1 VREEAQRIAG
11 RLEGTLRIP
20 DEAPSAIVVI
30 AHPLPT
36 HGGSMRN
43 PLMAAIARA
52 VAERGW
58 YALRFNF
65 RGVGAS
71 AGEWSG
77 GREEHLDLA
86 DAVAHARA
94 LAHARA
100 PSQARAPAPGL
111 PLGVVGFSFGAVT
124 LLRWIAQGGHPDAY
138 VLMGLPLR
146 SVDPPGG
153 TRERTPREMPPVPDG
168 AFVVN
173 GEHDEFATPAELRA
187 AYPRARIAEVKGADH
202 FFTGKRD
209 DVARI
214 VTDLLG
220 EAFRGG

>member
-1 VREEAQRIAG
+1 MREEAQPIAG

-20 DEAPSAIVVI
+20 DVPPSAIVVI

-52 VAERGW
+52 AAERGW

-71 AGEWSG
+71 AGEWSS
-77 GREEHLDLA
+77 GREEHADLA
-86 DAVAHARA
+86 AAVAHARGI
-94 LAHARA
+94 AR
-100 PSQARAPAPGL
+100 GL

-124 LLRWIAQGGHPDAY
+124 VLRWMADGGRADAS

-146 SVDPPGG
+146 SVQR
-153 TRERTPREMPPVPDG
+153 TQRELPPVPEG
-168 AFVVN
+168 TFIVN
-173 GEHDEFATPAELRA
+173 GEHDEFGTPAELRR
-187 AYPRARIAEVKGADH
+187 AYPGARVIEVKGADH
-202 FFTGKRD
+202 FYTGKRD
-209 DVARI
+209 EVARI
-214 VTDLLG
+214 VTDHLQQTL
-220 EAFRGG
+220 ARR